1 MKKILALAVVAV
13 FVFAL
18 PSLAG
23 EEKKGEKMMAK
34 GTISAWNETDKTF
47 TMKDESGKE
56 MSFMW
61 KENSQKQ
68 GMGKTGEMAMVKYTM
83 DKDGKMFANH
93 IWIGQE
99 EIAKAEKSMQDKKSE
114 KAGSH

>member
-1 MKKILALAVVAV
+1 MKKILALAVVAA
-13 FVFAL
+13 FLFAL
-18 PSLAG
+18 PTLAG

-34 GTISAWNETDKTF
+34 GTISAWNESDKTF
-47 TMKDESGKE
+47 TLKDESGKE

-68 GMGKTGEMAMVKYTM
+68 GMGKPGEMAMVKYTM
-83 DKDGKMFANH
+83 EKDGKMLANH

-99 EIAKAEKSMQDKKSE
+99 EIAKAEKSMQDKKTE